1 MGFTLAGIM
10 LAIAM
15 VGLSAAWGLGSL
27 LQRQQ
32 TVVASDDGGP
42 RISQTL
48 LGKQLSIPVSWF
60 RDGPPRAEG
69 FASGIDLKLTLP
81 LGKKGALTAIGVTL
95 LPLSKVRPSISL
107 LDGVYLHEFMQEE
120 LSGPPGLVG
129 KPLTATEGFENET
142 VWYDALS
149 ATPFVAKCIA
159 APDGQGPA
167 QCLRTVALS
176 GGIAAVYSF
185 SADVL
190 DGWKDFDSQLSARL
204 DVIGAS

>member
-1 MGFTLAGIM
+1 M
-10 LAIAM
+10 
-15 VGLSAAWGLGSL
+15 
-27 LQRQQ
+27 
-32 TVVASDDGGP
+32 P
-42 RISQTL
+42 
-48 LGKQLSIPVSWF
+48 
-60 RDGPPRAEG
+60 
-69 FASGIDLKLTLP
+69 
-81 LGKKGALTAIGVTL
+81 
-95 LPLSKVRPSISL
+95 
-107 LDGVYLHEFMQEE
+107 EE

-190 DGWKDFDSQLSARL
+190 DGWKDFDSQLRARL